1 MRTAPPKV
9 GFERMMT
16 TTTRTDDDDDDTTT
30 SGGFARSLV
39 RSVAHSSRLVARR
52 VGTSADAKE
61 LRFRG
66 PSVWIII
73 SRPTRRRLP
82 RFVRR
87 SNRALR
93 EF

>member
-16 TTTRTDDDDDDTTT
+16 TTTMRTDDDDDDDTTT
-30 SGGFARSLV
+30 SGGFV
-39 RSVAHSSRLVARR
+39 RSRVRSFAHSSRLVARR

-73 SRPTRRRLP
+73 S
-82 RFVRR
+82 V
-87 SNRALR
+87 
-93 EF
+93 

>member
-73 SRPTRRRLP
+73 SRPTRRLP

>member
-66 PSVWIII
+66 PSVRLDHHQP
-73 SRPTRRRLP
+73 SRHVFHVSSVGRTAR
-82 RFVRR
+82 
-87 SNRALR
+87 
-93 EF
+93 